1 MLPNNPLPLN
11 WDRLQFNACNGLEV
25 GLGEGNPHFVVNNC
39 NLNHVI
45 FFSRIEEP
53 KWYSILNAR
62 NKKQVYSKCVN
73 KHATLLL

>member
-1 MLPNNPLPLN
+1 VKPDTSTKLTKLMLPNNPLPLN

-45 FFSRIEEP
+45 FFFKNRRT
-53 KWYSILNAR
+53 KM
-62 NKKQVYSKCVN
+62 V
-73 KHATLLL
+73 